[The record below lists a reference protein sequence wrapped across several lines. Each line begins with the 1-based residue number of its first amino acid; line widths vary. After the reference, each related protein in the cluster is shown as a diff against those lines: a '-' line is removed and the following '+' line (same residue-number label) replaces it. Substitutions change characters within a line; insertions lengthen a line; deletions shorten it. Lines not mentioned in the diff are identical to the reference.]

1 MLMFSNLQ
9 KFLLA
14 RSHWKQNAFLHL
26 ARTFLNVIDTFWIDS
41 LTQGGEKKGI
51 VLSEDT
57 NA

>member
-26 ARTFLNVIDTFWIDS
+26 ARTFLNVIDTF
-41 LTQGGEKKGI
+41 
-51 VLSEDT
+51 
-57 NA
+57 